1 MNSSFI
7 SELSFN
13 LKKFLTVLWH
23 FKGLNLIG
31 LRLPV
36 ERVLDIWCFLK
47 DCSLAEADQI
57 INLIFYDFLEPFYIF
72 KLEGLNCDTSE
83 GRIKFILE

>member
-1 MNSSFI
+1 M
-7 SELSFN
+7 
-13 LKKFLTVLWH
+13 
-23 FKGLNLIG
+23 
-31 LRLPV
+31 LPV

-83 GRIKFILE
+83 GRIKFILEWVFLCSGFYSFFEDGFKLLFADFL